1 MAKNKKDFRGGIEG
15 LLNGPTNSK
24 ESTNSAK
31 GEKKLVRANLVM
43 ESHYHKTLKIVA
55 AREGVK
61 LTEALCEAL
70 DDFFVKKGK
79 LLEEE

>member
-1 MAKNKKDFRGGIEG
+1 MGGKKNFTSGING
-15 LLNGPTNSK
+15 LLNSSTDTK

-31 GEKKLVRANLVM
+31 DEKKLVRANLVM

-79 LLEEE
+79 LLEKE